1 MAHGVPEG
9 PVLGPLMFLI
19 YINDLSAHIRKIA
32 NPVLF
37 ADDTSIIIS
46 STDAREY
53 RTITSQVTSETL
65 KWCQVNLLTL
75 NLKKTHFLQFQTKNQ
90 NVPKIQLAAFNTI
103 INNVNSTKFLGITID
118 RSISWKE
125 QVSELT
131 SKLNKAC
138 YAIRAIKPLLSLHV
152 LRTIL

>member
-1 MAHGVPEG
+1 M
-9 PVLGPLMFLI
+9 
-19 YINDLSAHIRKIA
+19 
-32 NPVLF
+32 
-37 ADDTSIIIS
+37 
-46 STDAREY
+46 
-53 RTITSQVTSETL
+53 

-90 NVPKIQLAAFNTI
+90 SVLKIQLAASNTTI
-103 INNVNSTKFLGITID
+103 TNVNSTKFLGITID

-125 QVSELT
+125 QISELT

-152 LRTIL
+152 LRSIYFAYFHSVMTYGIIFWGNSHLSNNIFKFKREH